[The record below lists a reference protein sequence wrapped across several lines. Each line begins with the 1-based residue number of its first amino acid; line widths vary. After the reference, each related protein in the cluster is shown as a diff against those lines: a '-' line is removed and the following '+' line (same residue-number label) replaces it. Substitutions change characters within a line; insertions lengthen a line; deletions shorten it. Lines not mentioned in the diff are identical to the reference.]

1 MKFHVLTLF
10 PQMIENTVQT
20 SITGRAVKSG
30 KISLH
35 TVNIRDFADNKHMR
49 VDDYPYGGGAGMVMQ
64 AEPVF
69 RAYESVRKTS
79 GAAENG
85 KKPRCIYLTPQG
97 QVFHQTMAE
106 ELALEEELIFLCGHY
121 EGIDERVLEEVVTD
135 YVSIGDYVL
144 TGGELAASVMI
155 DAISRFVPGVLNNEE
170 SSQFESMQ
178 DNLLEYPH
186 YTRPEVWHEKQVPPV
201 LLAGN
206 HDKIQSWRLEQSVK
220 RTKER
225 RPDLFAQNRPV
236 TIAYFSPT
244 QGTRQA
250 AEILAEGLTQNPV
263 YLDLTRRKFRKQVKH
278 FTQKE
283 LLVAAAPV
291 YGGQLPQIPDE
302 LFTNLRGDHTPC
314 VLMAAY
320 GNRHYD
326 DTLAQM
332 KQILTERG
340 FVCIGAIA
348 PVIPHIY
355 SEKLGSGRPDQKDRE
370 IFRKF
375 AVLIKKRIQEAET
388 QGFRE
393 ILVPGNPKPEPKLMK
408 SVKKEFEREQC
419 TNCQA
424 CVQKCPVNAISRETL
439 EIAEETCINCMRC
452 AKTCP
457 TGARSFDAGE
467 VRQYLE
473 NNYSNPR
480 EIEYF

>member
-10 PQMIENTVQT
+10 PQMIENTVYT
-20 SITGRAVKSG
+20 SITGRAAKSG
-30 KISLH
+30 KITLN
-35 TVNIRDFADNKHMR
+35 TVNIRDFSDNKHMR

-64 AEPVF
+64 PEPVF

-79 GAAENG
+79 KAAEKG

-97 QVFHQTMAE
+97 SVFRQTMAE

-121 EGIDERVLEEVVTD
+121 EGIDERVLEEIVTD

-186 YTRPEVWHEKQVPPV
+186 YTRPEVWHEKQVPKV
-201 LLAGN
+201 LLTGA
-206 HDKIQSWRLEQSVK
+206 HDKIQSWRQEQSVK

-225 RPDLFAQNRPV
+225 RPDLYAQNRPV

-244 QGTRQA
+244 QGTKKA
-250 AEILAEGLTQNPV
+250 AEILAEGLTQSPQ
-263 YLDLTRRKFRKQVKH
+263 YLDLTRRKFRKQVKV
-278 FTQKE
+278 FKEQE

-291 YGGQLPQIPDE
+291 YGGQLPRIE
-302 LFTNLRGDHTPC
+302 EGLFTNLKGNHTPC

-332 KQILTERG
+332 KKILTDRG
-340 FVCIGAIA
+340 FICIGAIA
-348 PVIPHIY
+348 PVIPHIF
-355 SEKLGSGRPDQKDRE
+355 SDKLGTGRPDQKDQEQIR
-370 IFRKF
+370 RF
-375 AVLIKKRIQEAET
+375 AVLIKKRLQEAQM
-388 QGFRE
+388 QGLKE
-393 ILVPGNPKPEPKLMK
+393 ITVPGNPNSDPKIMKPVE
-408 SVKKEFEREQC
+408 KKINREIC
-419 TNCQA
+419 TNCQI
-424 CVQKCPVNAISRETL
+424 CVQKCPVNAISRDTL
-439 EIAEETCINCMRC
+439 EISAEKCINCMRC
-452 AKTCP
+452 AKVCP
-457 TGARSFDAGE
+457 TGARTFEAAD
-467 VRQYLE
+467 VREYLE
-473 NNYSNPR
+473 SHYSQPR
-480 EIEYF
+480 EVEYF